1 MNAKDIKIGTKFEIE
16 IPEFENRRQVH
27 TNCYVS
33 QLVDIIDDSTVAI
46 AAPIYENRLKFMS
59 NGLAIRVYYL
69 NDRQELICF
78 DAIVNEYKRSGPV
91 ETFII
96 KIIGN
101 YAKIQRRRYY
111 RLNTVLDQSYLV
123 VEEYISDFNSYT
135 FPELKDLPLR
145 NGHTK
150 NISGSGACLLVDE
163 SLELGSNLDLT
174 IIIPGYTCVRTIAQV
189 VRVIRKDKKYEVG
202 VHFQKITSKDSEIL
216 MKYIFEQQR
225 ILLKNAQLEK

>member
-1 MNAKDIKIGTKFEIE
+1 MNAKDIKIGTKFELE
-16 IPEFENRRQVH
+16 IPEYENRRQVH

-33 QLVDIIDDSTVAI
+33 QLLDIIDDSTVAI

-78 DAIVNEYKRSGPV
+78 DAIVKEYKKSGPV

-96 KIIGN
+96 KVTGN
-101 YAKIQRRRYY
+101 YSKIQRRRYF
-111 RLNTVLDQSYLV
+111 RLETVLDQNYLV
-123 VEEYISDFNSYT
+123 VDQYISDFNSYT
-135 FPELKDLPLR
+135 FPDLNDIPLR
-145 NGHTK
+145 SGHTK

-163 SLELGSNLDLT
+163 PLEVGSILDLS
-174 IIIPGYTCVRTIAQV
+174 IIVPGYTCVRTIAQV
-189 VRVIRKDKKYEVG
+189 VRVIKNDKKFEVG
-202 VHFQKITSKDSEIL
+202 VHFQKITSKDAEML

-225 ILLKNAQLEK
+225 ILLKNLQLEK